1 MKFSR
6 NLYRKLHH
14 MDYEI
19 PKHQENL
26 KIYPEESLADP
37 SEFANNESIL
47 EYFNK

>member
-1 MKFSR
+1 
-6 NLYRKLHH
+6 